1 MTTKTDETKKIRSPF
16 KADHV
21 GSFLRPARLKE
32 AREKFKEGL
41 LSREELTKIEDQEI
55 KALVEAQKANG
66 IQGVTDGEF
75 RRSWWHLDFL
85 SGLDGIELYETPDG
99 VRKFNAVQTRP
110 VGIRVVGKV
119 GYGGHHPFIDHFK
132 SLKEIAGEGA
142 TVKFTI
148 PSPNLVFA
156 RAALETDVYAK
167 HEDVYEDVTAAYNA
181 LIKDLYAA
189 GCRYLQIDD
198 TAWTSFFT
206 EDERDRVRELGSDP
220 DELIHQF
227 ARAINGSIAGRPDDL
242 LVTMHICR
250 GNFRSQYFTSGGY
263 ERAGEVIFG
272 GLDVDGLF
280 LEFDD
285 DRSGGFEPL
294 RFVNRPDL
302 TIVLGLIT
310 SKRPELE
317 DEEQVKARIREAAR
331 YVPLEQL
338 ALSPQCGFASTEE
351 GNNLT
356 EEEQWA
362 KIRHAV
368 KIAEDIWGKD
378 PR

>member
-1 MTTKTDETKKIRSPF
+1 MTANLTETNVARTPF

-21 GSFLRPARLKE
+21 GSFLRPAALKK
-32 AREKFKEGL
+32 ARAKFQEGTIT
-41 LSREELTKIEDQEI
+41 RDELTRIEDEEI
-55 KALVEAQKANG
+55 RRLVEVQKANG
-66 IQGVTDGEF
+66 LRGVTDGEF

-85 SGLDGIELYETPDG
+85 GGLDGIEFYETPNG
-99 VRKFNAVQTRP
+99 TRKFSGTEVRP
-110 VGIRVVGKV
+110 AGVKVTGKI
-119 GYGGHHPFIDHFK
+119 GYGGNHPFIAHFRK
-132 SLKEIAGEGA
+132 LKEIAGDDTA
-142 TVKFTI
+142 VKFTI
-148 PSPNLVFA
+148 PSPNLVFG
-156 RAALETDVYAK
+156 RAALDTDVYVK
-167 HEDVYEDVTAAYNA
+167 KEDVYQDVIPAYHA
-181 LIKDLYAA
+181 LIRDLYDA

-206 EDERDRVRELGSDP
+206 EEERNRIREEGSDP
-220 DELIHQF
+220 DRLILQF
-227 ARAINGSIAGRPDDL
+227 AEAINGAIADRPEDL

-250 GNFRSQYFTSGGY
+250 GNYRSAFFTSGGY
-263 ERAGEVIFG
+263 EDADKVIFG

-294 RFVNRPDL
+294 RHVNRPDL
-302 TIVLGLIT
+302 TVVLGLVT

-317 DEEQVKARIREAAR
+317 DEEAIKARIREASE
-331 YVPLEQL
+331 YLPLGQL

-362 KIRHAV
+362 KIRHVV
-368 KIAEDIWGKD
+368 KIAEDVWGGNN
-378 PR
+378 